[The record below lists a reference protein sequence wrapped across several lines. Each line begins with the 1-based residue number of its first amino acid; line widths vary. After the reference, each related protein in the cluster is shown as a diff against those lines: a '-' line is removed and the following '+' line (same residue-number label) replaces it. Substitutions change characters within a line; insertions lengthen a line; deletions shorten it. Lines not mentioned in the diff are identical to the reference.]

1 MKAVK
6 ANIIVRPAGGTD
18 AGGINAIYNRYIRES
33 AATFEMEEYSVT
45 DRRAWIEKHAG
56 DARYPIF
63 VAEDTGLEDSS
74 EVCGFANAAPFDAR
88 EGYRSSVKTS
98 VFVSSVRQ
106 GERLGARLYEA
117 LFSALAETDLHRAYG
132 LIVAPN
138 PASVALHEAF
148 GFTHVATL
156 NEVGRKFGRFHDVMW
171 FEKRL

>member
-1 MKAVK
+1 MKIVK
-6 ANIIVRPAGGTD
+6 ADIIIRPALGTD
-18 AGGINAIYNRYIRES
+18 ADGLNAIYNRYIRES
-33 AATFEMEEYSVT
+33 VATFEMDEYT
-45 DRRAWIEKHAG
+45 EADRRAWIEKHAG

-63 VAEDTGLEDSS
+63 VAEDSS
-74 EVCGFANAAPFDAR
+74 EVFGFANAAPFDPR

-98 VFVSSVRQ
+98 VFVSSDRQ

-117 LFSALAETDLHRAYG
+117 LFSALAETDIHRAYG

-148 GFTHVATL
+148 GFSHAATL